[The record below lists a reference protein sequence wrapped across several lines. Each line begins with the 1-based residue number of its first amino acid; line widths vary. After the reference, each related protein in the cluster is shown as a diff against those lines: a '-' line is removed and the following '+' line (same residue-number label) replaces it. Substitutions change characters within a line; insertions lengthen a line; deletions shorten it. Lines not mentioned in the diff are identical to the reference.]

1 MKSSITFLM
10 MMLLLA
16 SAASAL
22 VWNPEIITPSART
35 KWRAGETYTV
45 QWKTTVVDMD
55 IPDGV
60 NGTIKLGYLEE
71 GSINEHLYWDL
82 ASAFPLNSGAQSVT
96 LPSDLETK
104 KSYIIVVM
112 GNSGNASP
120 KFTIK
125 AARPFAFQ

>member
-1 MKSSITFLM
+1 MKTFIA
-10 MMLLLA
+10 LLLLLIVTVVNA
-16 SAASAL
+16 I
-22 VWNPEIITPSART
+22 VWNPEITVPKATS

-45 QWKTTVVDMD
+45 KWKTTVLGED

-82 ASAFPLNSGAQSVT
+82 ATTFPLNSGAQTVT

-104 KSYIIVVM
+104 TSYIIVVM
-112 GNSGNASP
+112 GDSGNASP
-120 KFTIK
+120 KFTIR
-125 AARPFAFQ
+125 AARPLTTQ